1 MKDCMACE
9 VEQKQWRARGDRT
22 SPPIDLC
29 PVHGDPMT
37 SKTSFQAT
45 ENGIEKAARLA
56 RELREVCEANA
67 HDDTTADECRF
78 WLDQR
83 DRADGI
89 AWTLKCAAEKA
100 R

>member
-1 MKDCMACE
+1 MADDID
-9 VEQKQWRARGDRT
+9 ARG
-22 SPPIDLC
+22 ILE
-29 PVHGDPMT
+29 GEAMT
-37 SKTSFQAT
+37 SKTSFQT
-45 ENGIEKAARLA
+45 ESFVVPECGIERAARLA
-56 RELREVCEANA
+56 QELSEVCEANA

-83 DRADGI
+83 DRAAGI